1 MTRRAVAAGLVCA
14 VLSIGAAPAER
25 PDLIVSALSTP
36 LGLRQGN
43 CNRFDVLIDNLEDRA
58 TTQSITVRLHVQY
71 PNKGAGQHI
80 RVLKGIGARGQ
91 SGASQAVR
99 FDAITIPEGGR
110 VSYTATVNPDGVVSE
125 AVIDERNSVSGSGTA
140 GGACPTR

>member
-1 MTRRAVAAGLVCA
+1 MTRRAVAAGLACA
-14 VLSIGAAPAER
+14 MVSIGAAAAER

-43 CNRFDVLIDNLEDRA
+43 CNRFDVLIENLEDRA

-91 SGASQAVR
+91 RAATQAVR

-110 VSYTATVNPDGVVSE
+110 VSYTATVNPDGVVPES
-125 AVIDERNSVSGSGTA
+125 VIDERNSVTGSGTVTGPCA
-140 GGACPTR
+140 TR